1 MKNHTEPKHG
11 ILNLEYLEATE
22 LKKRAAE
29 DAVKD
34 ADYYAFITRPRQ
46 VRSEGSNGLNQV
58 SDFMKSN
65 KDSGLKVGSPEGLD
79 GLFIC
84 SNDGGDKL
92 LLSDEMLQISLADEV
107 AALAA
112 EPIRIFHVKAP
123 APWVAEIRA
132 GKA

>member
-11 ILNLEYLEATE
+11 MPNLKYLEATE
-22 LKKRAAE
+22 LKRRAVE

-34 ADYYAFITRPRQ
+34 ADYFAFITRPRQ
-46 VRSEGSNGLNQV
+46 VRVEGSKGLDPV
-58 SDFMKSN
+58 SDFMKSD
-65 KDSGLKVGSPEGLD
+65 KDTALKAGSPEGLD
-79 GLFIC
+79 GLFIR

-92 LLSDEMLQISLADEV
+92 LLSDEMLQISFADEV
-107 AALAA
+107 AALSV

-123 APWVAEIRA
+123 APWVEEVRA